1 MGKALKVERMI
12 YVTLMVLFL
21 LSGLF
26 NVIYLPDGN
35 GNFVW
40 INYYQAIFAS
50 GTLSIYGN
58 IFLGIPLLSA
68 LLGIIMNAVEIGLN
82 RISFPIE
89 YTSVVAF
96 LAFFA
101 FGLLFASIA
110 SNMFPFGMM
119 IIGFSLAI
127 ITVRI
132 IFHYGIRNQKV

>member
-1 MGKALKVERMI
+1 MGKALRVERIIYIVIMI
-12 YVTLMVLFL
+12 LFL

-26 NVIYLPDGN
+26 NVICLPDGN
-35 GNFVW
+35 GNPVW
-40 INYYQAIFAS
+40 TNYYQGIFAS

-68 LLGIIMNAVEIGLN
+68 LLGIAMNSVEIGLN
-82 RISFPIE
+82 RISFPVE

-96 LAFFA
+96 LSFFA

-119 IIGFSLAI
+119 IIGYSLAI
-127 ITVRI
+127 VVVRI